1 MREHKLMTM
10 LYNHVCYYNIDE
22 KREFLNLF
30 YVSELSDSD
39 PGMSSDEIE
48 EVSGSEETD
57 DSGLS
62 APAQDQ
68 GRKTVC
74 KTC

>member
-1 MREHKLMTM
+1 MSFK
-10 LYNHVCYYNIDE
+10 
-22 KREFLNLF
+22 LF

-48 EVSGSEETD
+48 EVSGSEESD

-68 GRKTVC
+68 GRKRARGRG
-74 KTC
+74 